1 MKDSL
6 IGIVT
11 LTVVLGIV
19 WVSQQ
24 ENTTDELVSNITPV
38 ETGYQVPTT
47 HKDNMSDVS
56 LTYSNV
62 TDTSCNLCKNNSGQS
77 DGMSFSEAFKQCRI
91 CLGDD
96 NKFLWRGKLYST
108 KIKQER
114 KEINLVEKEDT
125 DLISPPNN
133 ETVDSE

>member
-6 IGIVT
+6 IGIAT
-11 LTVVLGIV
+11 LTVILGIV

-24 ENTTDELVSNITPV
+24 ENTTEKLITNVKPLEVESQDTTSKDNITDIDFSYSAI
-38 ETGYQVPTT
+38 T
-47 HKDNMSDVS
+47 NVS
-56 LTYSNV
+56 C
-62 TDTSCNLCKNNSGQS
+62 DLCKNESGQS

-96 NKFLWRGKLYST
+96 NEFLWRGKLYST
-108 KIKQER
+108 KTKEE
-114 KEINLVEKEDT
+114 KEEINLVEKEAAGFKP
-125 DLISPPNN
+125 PPNN